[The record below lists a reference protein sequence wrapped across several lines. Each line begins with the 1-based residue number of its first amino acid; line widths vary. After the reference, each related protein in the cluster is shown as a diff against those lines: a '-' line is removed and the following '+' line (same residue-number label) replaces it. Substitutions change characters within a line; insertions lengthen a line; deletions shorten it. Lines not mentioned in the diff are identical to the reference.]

1 MKNESWVRMPLTVM
15 QDERL
20 TGISAFVYAIMVDR
34 AVEEHVKITAQKIA
48 DVLQKQQRA
57 VERAI
62 KQLKDT
68 GYITETKRGQN
79 GSTVYTLKLIL
90 PEKKRTSEQAKKT
103 PAPEAVPPAQ
113 MSVLEAPPEQVVPPS
128 SVAVAA
134 GTLEADTTP
143 EQRQLLCDMISAKLD
158 PAHADPDRC
167 RRVLQGEYL
176 KAKASSASPIRSV
189 FAYLKKQIS
198 AMETEKPAE
207 KPKSSKDIDMGGGLT
222 LADYEKFINDYTYI

>member
-1 MKNESWVRMPLTVM
+1 MENKNWYRLPAILL
-15 QDERL
+15 QDEKISL
-20 TGISAFVYAIMVDR
+20 TAAVAYAILLDR
-34 AVEEHVKITAQKIA
+34 AVEDKVKLTVQKVA
-48 DVLQKQQRA
+48 DLMGQPLRT

-79 GSTVYTLKLIL
+79 GSTVYTLKQIL

-113 MSVLEAPPEQVVPPS
+113 MSVTEAPPEQVVPPS

-158 PAHADPDRC
+158 PAHVDPDRC

-198 AMETEKPAE
+198 AMEAEKPAE